1 VADKAPLIIPISV
14 LRREAAQLVRRMER
28 SHLPVFVTQR
38 GWVTAVLLA
47 REEYDT
53 MCVLRDKGIKAIN
66 PRLPSGDQLPSVR
79 ETLDEPEYWND
90 W

>member
-1 VADKAPLIIPISV
+1 
-14 LRREAAQLVRRMER
+14 MER

-38 GWVTAVLLA
+38 GYVTAVLLT

-53 MCVLRDKGIKAIN
+53 MCVLRDKGLKAIN
-66 PRLPSGDQLPSVR
+66 SRMPAGDQLPSVR